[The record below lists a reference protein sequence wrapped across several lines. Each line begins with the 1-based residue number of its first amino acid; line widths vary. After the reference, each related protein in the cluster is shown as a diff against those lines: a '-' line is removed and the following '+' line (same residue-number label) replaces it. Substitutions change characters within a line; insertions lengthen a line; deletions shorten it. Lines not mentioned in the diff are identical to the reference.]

1 MQPPK
6 LANILIV
13 DDLLAN
19 LKVLV
24 NILKN
29 QDYKIRKVTNGQSA
43 IKAVKKELPDLIL
56 LDIKM
61 PDMDGYEV
69 CQKLKSDRET
79 QDIPIIFISALSDV
93 FDKVKAFEV
102 GGIDYITKPFQQE
115 EVLARIKNQL
125 TIQNQKRLLQKEKAL
140 ISSILTNSLDGI
152 AALEAARN
160 PATSKIDSFRCLV
173 INPILAKI
181 FYQNVENLTGKLISQ
196 KLINQIDRDL
206 FELFVKVVETGIPLC
221 KDLTY
226 EYEKVEKWYNFSAV
240 KLADGLTITVRD
252 ISARK
257 KVELEL
263 NYLATRD
270 GLTGI
275 CNRRSFDEILVREWG
290 RCQREKQ
297 FLSLILCD
305 VDYFKLYND
314 FYGHQR
320 GDDCLK
326 QIAKIINDTL
336 KRSSDLVAR
345 YGGEEFVAILP
356 NTHREGAIALV
367 ENIQKA
373 IRLQAIPHE
382 KSKVSA
388 IVSLS
393 LGIASIIPTLETSP
407 NTLIEM
413 ADRALYQAKEQGR
426 DRYSVNLFY

>member
-1 MQPPK
+1 MQRPK
-6 LANILIV
+6 LANILVV
-13 DDLLAN
+13 DDLPAN

-69 CQKLKSDRET
+69 CQKLKSDKET
-79 QDIPIIFISALSDV
+79 KDIPIIFISALSEV

-115 EVLARIKNQL
+115 EVLARIKSQL
-125 TIQNQKRLLQKEKAL
+125 TIQNQKILLQKEKAL

-152 AALEAARN
+152 AALEAVRN
-160 PATSKIDSFRCLV
+160 PKTSKIESFRCLV
-173 INPILAKI
+173 INPILAKV

-196 KLINQIDRDL
+196 KLINQIDTNLFDL
-206 FELFVKVVETGIPLC
+206 FVRIVETGIPLNR
-221 KDLTY
+221 DLTY
-226 EYEKVEKWYNFSAV
+226 EYEKVQKWYNFSAV

-252 ISARK
+252 ITARK

-263 NYLATRD
+263 NSLATRD

-275 CNRRSFDEILVREWG
+275 YNRRSFDEILVREWG

-314 FYGHQR
+314 FYGHQG
-320 GDDCLK
+320 GDNCLK
-326 QIAKIINDTL
+326 QIAKTINDAL

-345 YGGEEFVAILP
+345 YGGEEFVVILP
-356 NTHREGAIALV
+356 HTNREGAIALV

-382 KSKVSA
+382 KSEVSA
-388 IVSLS
+388 VVSLS
-393 LGIASIIPTLETSP
+393 LGIASMIPTLESSP

-413 ADRALYQAKEQGR
+413 ADQALYQAKDRGR
-426 DRYSVNLFY
+426 DCYSVNS